1 MRIRPKYAD
10 IAATLALVISVTGG
24 TAYAATLITSA
35 DIQDGTIQSI
45 DVADGSLTGRDVRD
59 GSIGTAELP
68 EGSVNGVDIRDGS
81 VGSVDVRDGTL
92 GLVDINDLAEAA
104 LKGQKGDTG
113 APGQPGQPGQPGADG
128 LNGVSGYVDV
138 VSAWVNGVV
147 GDTLTAKAVC
157 PSGKKP
163 VGGGFEAATGSMAF
177 SPAYSHHITYP
188 GDSTEVWEVKG
199 HAVYNGV
206 PGAAWSLQAW
216 AVCATVS

>member
-1 MRIRPKYAD
+1 MKLRSSYANV
-10 IAATLALVISVTGG
+10 AATAALVISLSG

-35 DIQDGTIQSI
+35 DIQDGTIASV
-45 DVADGSLTGRDVRD
+45 DVADGTLNGKDVKD
-59 GSIGTAELP
+59 GA
-68 EGSVNGVDIRDGS
+68 VQ
-81 VGSVDVRDGTL
+81 SVDVTDNTIRL
-92 GLVDINDLAEAA
+92 ADINDLTEAA

-113 APGQPGQPGQPGADG
+113 DPGQQGLPGEPGADG
-128 LNGVSGYVDV
+128 APGTPGVSGYVDV

-157 PSGKKP
+157 PAGKKP

-188 GDSTEVWEVKG
+188 GDNTEVWEVKG